1 MLGRR
6 AFGTGAAAA
15 ALTLSRSRLAAAQAS
30 SKVLR
35 VVPQAEPQSF
45 DPVFTQVNNV
55 SMHGAMIYDQLFGWD
70 DKMNVQPQMVDDW
83 KTTDDRLLY
92 TFTLRRGLKFH
103 DGGDVT
109 TRDVVASLKRMF
121 VRDGQNQLLAGLID
135 EYQRIDD
142 RSFSIRL
149 KAPFAFTEFLLGGSN
164 GVVGAIMREKDA
176 MTDPFTQVKER
187 IGSGPF
193 RFIDAE
199 YRPGAKLV
207 YEKFDGYVPRSEP
220 ASGFAGGKVVK
231 VDRVEW
237 VIIPDTSVAF
247 NALRSGEVDML
258 DAPPLDLLP
267 TVANDR
273 NIVIGEVWP
282 LESYAVL
289 RFNSIHPPFN
299 DVKARRAVAHAFSQT
314 DYMSAAYGDP
324 KLWHECYAY
333 WVCGSANGTEIG
345 SDPYRTP
352 DLDRARQLVRESG
365 YDGTPI
371 VLIGG
376 SDIPAYQRLSLVT
389 VDLLQKIGFKVDLQ
403 LSDWDSV
410 ATRRQKKDPPTQGGW
425 NLFHTSAN
433 GAQLSSPLT
442 SPSTITTCDGKNFP
456 GWPCDQLEEDMRLR
470 YIREPDAAKRMALL
484 QDMHRR
490 LWDVVLTHPLIFL
503 GT

>member
-6 AFGTGAAAA
+6 AFGTGAAAT
-15 ALTLSRSRLAAAQAS
+15 TLAFSRDRLAVAQAK

-35 VVPQAEPQSF
+35 VVSQAEPQSF

-70 DKMNVQPQMVDDW
+70 YKMNVQPQMIDDW

-103 DGGDVT
+103 DGGDVN

-176 MTDPFTQVKER
+176 MTDPFTPVKER

-199 YRPGAKLV
+199 YRPGARLV

-220 ASGFAGGKVVK
+220 ASGFAGGKMAK

-247 NALRSGEVDML
+247 AALRSGEVDML

-299 DVKARRAVAHAFSQT
+299 DVRARQVVAHAFSQI

-324 KLWHECYAY
+324 KLWHECYA
-333 WVCGSANGTEIG
+333 
-345 SDPYRTP
+345 
-352 DLDRARQLVRESG
+352 
-365 YDGTPI
+365 
-371 VLIGG
+371 
-376 SDIPAYQRLSLVT
+376 
-389 VDLLQKIGFKVDLQ
+389 
-403 LSDWDSV
+403 
-410 ATRRQKKDPPTQGGW
+410 
-425 NLFHTSAN
+425 
-433 GAQLSSPLT
+433 
-442 SPSTITTCDGKNFP
+442 
-456 GWPCDQLEEDMRLR
+456 
-470 YIREPDAAKRMALL
+470 
-484 QDMHRR
+484 
-490 LWDVVLTHPLIFL
+490 
-503 GT
+503 

>member
-15 ALTLSRSRLAAAQAS
+15 ALTFSRGRLAAAQAS

-109 TRDVVASLKRMF
+109 TRDAVASLKRMF

-273 NIVIGEVWP
+273 NIVVGEVWP

-333 WVCGSANGTEIG
+333 WVCGSPNGTE
-345 SDPYRTP
+345 SDPNHT
-352 DLDRARQLVRESG
+352 A
-365 YDGTPI
+365 
-371 VLIGG
+371 
-376 SDIPAYQRLSLVT
+376 
-389 VDLLQKIGFKVDLQ
+389 
-403 LSDWDSV
+403 
-410 ATRRQKKDPPTQGGW
+410 PPTSIALD
-425 NLFHTSAN
+425 NLSVSRVT
-433 GAQLSSPLT
+433 
-442 SPSTITTCDGKNFP
+442 
-456 GWPCDQLEEDMRLR
+456 
-470 YIREPDAAKRMALL
+470 MA
-484 QDMHRR
+484 RR
-490 LWDVVLTHPLIFL
+490 
-503 GT
+503 

>member
-6 AFGTGAAAA
+6 AFGAGAAAA
-15 ALTLSRSRLAAAQAS
+15 AQTFSRGRLAAAQAS
-30 SKVLR
+30 RKVLR

-199 YRPGAKLV
+199 
-207 YEKFDGYVPRSEP
+207 
-220 ASGFAGGKVVK
+220 
-231 VDRVEW
+231 
-237 VIIPDTSVAF
+237 
-247 NALRSGEVDML
+247 
-258 DAPPLDLLP
+258 
-267 TVANDR
+267 
-273 NIVIGEVWP
+273 
-282 LESYAVL
+282 
-289 RFNSIHPPFN
+289 
-299 DVKARRAVAHAFSQT
+299 
-314 DYMSAAYGDP
+314 
-324 KLWHECYAY
+324 
-333 WVCGSANGTEIG
+333 
-345 SDPYRTP
+345 
-352 DLDRARQLVRESG
+352 
-365 YDGTPI
+365 
-371 VLIGG
+371 
-376 SDIPAYQRLSLVT
+376 
-389 VDLLQKIGFKVDLQ
+389 
-403 LSDWDSV
+403 
-410 ATRRQKKDPPTQGGW
+410 
-425 NLFHTSAN
+425 
-433 GAQLSSPLT
+433 
-442 SPSTITTCDGKNFP
+442 
-456 GWPCDQLEEDMRLR
+456 
-470 YIREPDAAKRMALL
+470 
-484 QDMHRR
+484 
-490 LWDVVLTHPLIFL
+490 
-503 GT
+503 